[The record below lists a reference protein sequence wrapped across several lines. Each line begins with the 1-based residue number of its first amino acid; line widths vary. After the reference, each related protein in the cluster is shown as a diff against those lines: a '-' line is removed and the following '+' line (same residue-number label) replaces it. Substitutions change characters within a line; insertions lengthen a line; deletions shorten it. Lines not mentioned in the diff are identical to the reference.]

1 MSNNYLDRITLVM
14 VTYHSKKLLENI
26 KKTLTIFNNIVVVDN
41 SANVSKSVCSNL
53 SREFSAG
60 IFINN
65 KNNCGFGSGNNMG
78 ISKVATE
85 YALVINPDLDITPEA
100 VAEMIK
106 TADRYP
112 NSVVVGARI
121 YDSRVNSDH
130 ASYSYGWRY
139 PETGD
144 RSSLIPIGDV
154 SAFWLSGCCLLIRV
168 KDFIE
173 IGGFDEQFFMYYE
186 EYDIC
191 QRVINAGKDCILSVN
206 ALVVHESQSS
216 SVPSIRVEYIKTLHW
231 NKSKQTFHKKYGLE
245 KKSAL
250 ACFVRVP
257 LFAVAGVIYL
267 LAFNPMRAA
276 RAFAKAH
283 AHIYF

>member
-1 MSNNYLDRITLVM
+1 MNNDYLARVTAVM

-26 KKTLTIFNNIVVVDN
+26 KKTLAVFNNIVVVDN
-41 SANVSKSVCSNL
+41 SADVSKSVTRDL
-53 SREFSAG
+53 PRDFPLG

-65 KNNCGFGSGNNMG
+65 KINSGFGGGNNVG

-85 YALVINPDLDITPEA
+85 YALIINPDLNITSEA

-106 TADRYP
+106 TADIYP

-139 PETGD
+139 PETGNH
-144 RSSLIPIGDV
+144 SGIIPIGDV

-173 IGGFDEQFFMYYE
+173 IGGFDKQFFMYYE

-191 QRVINAGKDCILSVN
+191 QRVINAGKDCILSAN

-216 SVPSIRVEYIKTLHW
+216 SVPSMRVEYIKTLHW
-231 NKSKQTFHKKYGLE
+231 NKSKQTFHKKYGL
-245 KKSAL
+245 KRKTAL
-250 ACFVRVP
+250 GCLLRVP
-257 LFAVAGVIYL
+257 LYVFAGIVHLIT
-267 LAFNPMRAA
+267 FNPMRAT

-283 AHIYF
+283 AHTSI

>member
-1 MSNNYLDRITLVM
+1 MNNDYLDRITAVM
-14 VTYHSKKLLENI
+14 VTYHSKKLLKNI
-26 KKTLTIFNNIVVVDN
+26 KKTLAIFNNIVVIDN
-41 SANVSKSVCSNL
+41 SADINKSVCISL
-53 SREFSAG
+53 CREFTAG
-60 IFINN
+60 VFIDN
-65 KNNCGFGSGNNMG
+65 KNNCGFGAGNNIG

-85 YALVINPDLDITPEA
+85 YALIINPDLNITSEA
-100 VAEMIK
+100 ISEIIK
-106 TADRYP
+106 TADKYP
-112 NSVVVGARI
+112 NSVIVGARI

-130 ASYSYGWRY
+130 ASYSFGWRY

-168 KDFIE
+168 KEFIE

-206 ALVVHESQSS
+206 TLVVHESQSS
-216 SVPSIRVEYIKTLHW
+216 SAPSMRVEYIKTLHW

-245 KKSAL
+245 KKTAL
-250 ACFVRVP
+250 GCLMRVP
-257 LFAVAGVIYL
+257 LYIFVGIIYL
-267 LAFNPMRAA
+267 LAFNPMRAT

>member
-1 MSNNYLDRITLVM
+1 M

-65 KNNCGFGSGNNMG
+65 KNNCGFGGGNNMG

>member
-1 MSNNYLDRITLVM
+1 MI
-14 VTYHSKKLLENI
+14 
-26 KKTLTIFNNIVVVDN
+26 
-41 SANVSKSVCSNL
+41 
-53 SREFSAG
+53 
-60 IFINN
+60 
-65 KNNCGFGSGNNMG
+65 
-78 ISKVATE
+78 
-85 YALVINPDLDITPEA
+85 INPDLYITSEA
-100 VAEMIK
+100 ISEMVK
-106 TADRYP
+106 TADTYP
-112 NSVVVGARI
+112 DSVVVGARI

-139 PETGD
+139 PETGN
-144 RSSLIPIGDV
+144 RSGLIPVGDV

-173 IGGFDEQFFMYYE
+173 IGGFDEKFFMYYE

-245 KKSAL
+245 KKAAL
-250 ACFVRVP
+250 GCLIRVP
-257 LFAVAGVIYL
+257 LYICAGVIYL

-283 AHIYF
+283 AHIYI